1 MVILIDLTDRS
12 ILAVLQENARIS
24 HAEIGEKVGLSTS
37 AVHRRIK
44 ILEQDGVIS
53 GYAAVLDGKKMGRGA
68 SVFVQ
73 VTLKTQ
79 RKPQLDE
86 FERAVA
92 ATPEIADCFLMTG
105 EMDYLLRVVVKDAAD
120 YERVHHE
127 TLTRLPGV
135 ERVMSQFTIRRVFQR
150 SGL

>member
-1 MVILIDLTDRS
+1 MVDITDRKILS
-12 ILAVLQENARIS
+12 ILQSNARVS
-24 HAEIGEKVGLSTS
+24 HAEIGEKIGLSTS
-37 AVHRRIK
+37 AVNRRIK

-53 GYAAVLDGKKMGRGA
+53 GYAAVLDGKKMGKGA

-92 ATPEIADCFLMTG
+92 TTPEVVDCFLMTG
-105 EMDYLLRVVVKDAAD
+105 EMDYLLRVVVQDAAD

-127 TLTRLPGV
+127 TLTQLPGV
-135 ERVMSQFTIRRVFQR
+135 ERVMSQFTIRRVFQK

>member
-1 MVILIDLTDRS
+1 MVDITDQKILS
-12 ILAVLQENARIS
+12 ILQSNARVS
-24 HAEIGEKVGLSTS
+24 HAEIGEKIGLSTS
-37 AVHRRIK
+37 AVNRRIK

-53 GYAAVLDGKKMGRGA
+53 GYAAVLDGKKMGKGA

-79 RKPQLDE
+79 RKPQLEE

-92 ATPEIADCFLMTG
+92 STPEVVDCFLMTG

-127 TLTRLPGV
+127 TLTQLPGV
-135 ERVMSQFTIRRVFQR
+135 ERVMSQFTIRRVFQK

>member
-1 MVILIDLTDRS
+1 MVDITDRKILS
-12 ILAVLQENARIS
+12 ILQSNARVS
-24 HAEIGEKVGLSTS
+24 HAEIGEKIGLSTS
-37 AVHRRIK
+37 AVNRRIK

-53 GYAAVLDGKKMGRGA
+53 GYAAVLDGKKMGKGA

-79 RKPQLDE
+79 RKPQLEE

-92 ATPEIADCFLMTG
+92 STPEVVDCFLMTG

-127 TLTRLPGV
+127 TLTQLPGV
-135 ERVMSQFTIRRVFQR
+135 ERVMSQFTIRRVFQK